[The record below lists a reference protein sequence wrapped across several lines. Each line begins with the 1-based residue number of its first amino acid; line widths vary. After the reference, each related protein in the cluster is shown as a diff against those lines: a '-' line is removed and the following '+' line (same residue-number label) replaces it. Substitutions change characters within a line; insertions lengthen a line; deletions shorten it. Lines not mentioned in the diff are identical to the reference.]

1 MNTSVAFLWLGLVI
15 GAYSQDSSRL
25 SINDK
30 KVPAGSEDMRAI
42 EVALKSSLPT
52 ARNATV
58 CLELDQGSGSG
69 VIISEDGLILTAA
82 HVTGGVGKEITAIL
96 ADGRKIKCESLG
108 LDSETDCA
116 MVRLSEKGPYP
127 FVEVDRADLTKLGDW
142 VFSLG
147 HSGGYD
153 KERGA
158 GVRLGRLVKIADSTW
173 QSDCTLIGGDSG
185 GPLFDVRG
193 RLVGIHSRVGAN
205 LQQNMHVPIRE
216 FLRHW
221 DEMLTGEFIG
231 EGPFAKKAKKGSGF
245 LGVATEDTGEGKVR
259 VTKVG
264 RESPAETAGIKEGDV
279 ILKINGIEISSKDL
293 MQTMLKEKAAD
304 EKLVIIILHNGK
316 EKEIKVQ
323 LGEK

>member
-1 MNTSVAFLWLGLVI
+1 MNTSVAILWLGLVI
-15 GAYSQDSSRL
+15 GAYSQDSNRL

-42 EVALKSSLPT
+42 EAALKSTLPT

-116 MVRLSEKGPYP
+116 MVRLSEKGSYP

-205 LQQNMHVPIRE
+205 LQQNMHVPMRE

-245 LGVATEDTGEGKVR
+245 LGVATEDTGEGKVQ

-264 RESPAETAGIKEGDV
+264 RESPAEAAGIKEGDI
-279 ILKINGIEISSKDL
+279 ILKINGSEISSKEL